1 MLARS
6 PPRGKGRW
14 RSSER
19 ASAAANDAAAPD
31 PVARANERAASGDP
45 EDAERREGAENSR
58 AKPRRLGAGGA
69 NRCGSRRGEGAAGG
83 VDARGAAELDA
94 RDETPRAGV
103 EFPHPIETDRAGGDV
118 TTARGGVSR

>member
-31 PVARANERAASGDP
+31 PVARANERAASEDP
-45 EDAERREGAENSR
+45 EDAERRCEGAENSR

-69 NRCGSRRGEGAAGG
+69 NRRGSRRGEGAAGG

-103 EFPHPIETDRAGGDV
+103 EFPHPIETDRA
-118 TTARGGVSR
+118 AAM